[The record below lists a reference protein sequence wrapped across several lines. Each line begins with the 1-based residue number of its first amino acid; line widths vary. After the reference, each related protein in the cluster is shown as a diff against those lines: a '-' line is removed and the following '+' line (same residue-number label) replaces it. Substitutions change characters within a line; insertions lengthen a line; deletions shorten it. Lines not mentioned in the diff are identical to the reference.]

1 MGQSMNR
8 EYLIKEQ
15 KIITEPFEGDLWN
28 RQDLAIKLTRYIES
42 LNIGATIAIDAEWGA
57 GKSWFVKN
65 WKDYLEKIDFNVIY
79 LDAFSNDFLE
89 DPFLLISMEIAK
101 KLEQNQ
107 SYVANLKDS
116 IGAAYRAILPNAPM
130 LLWALTTTL
139 IGAGYFHKAV
149 GESIDDVKESLGDLG
164 KEAGTLLDEKLKE
177 YLSQQ
182 VENYNN
188 EHNSLEYF
196 KTELAKAANE
206 FDKPLVFIID
216 ELDRCKPEFSI
227 RFIER
232 IKHFFDIEKVVF
244 VLAVNK
250 NQLEES
256 INSYYGFS
264 RKNTYLEKFID
275 FNLKLVNPPK
285 INYESI
291 ISKYS
296 HDLGFPIS
304 NIRDLCFLFDIFKP
318 NARQVIK
325 IIQKLSFLNVSH
337 FIPATY
343 ATLYMLSC
351 DLDLLESHHDDKEIL
366 NLFFEKVRQHLSKNS
381 IRPINLNDPDSDILV
396 FERAVTFCSDGIQYL
411 LKFYEITRTEQT
423 LEDANKI
430 RVMFSPLQTSLST
443 PLSFEWDSYLH
454 NGFVINS

>member
-1 MGQSMNR
+1 MNR

-15 KIITEPFEGDLWN
+15 KIIDEPFYGDLWN
-28 RQDLAIKLTRYIES
+28 REDLAFKLTRYIEN
-42 LNIGATIAIDAEWGA
+42 LNVGATIAIDAEWGA

-65 WKDYLEKIDFNVIY
+65 WKDLLEKNDFNVIY

-101 KLEQNQ
+101 KLEQNKT
-107 SYVANLKDS
+107 YVTNLKDS

-139 IGAGYFHKAV
+139 IGAGHFHKAV
-149 GESIDDVKESLGDLG
+149 GESIGDVKESLGELG

-188 EHNSLEYF
+188 EHNSLDYF
-196 KTELAKAANE
+196 KQELAKVANG

-264 RKNTYLEKFID
+264 KKNSYLEKFID
-275 FNLKLVNPPK
+275 FNLKLVKPPK
-285 INYESI
+285 INYEI
-291 ISKYS
+291 IIRKYS
-296 HDLGFPIS
+296 NDLGFRIN
-304 NIRDLCFLFDIFKP
+304 NIEDLRFLFDIFKP

-337 FIPATY
+337 FVSATY

-366 NLFFEKVRQHLSKNS
+366 DLFFEKVRQHLSKS
-381 IRPINLNDPDSDILV
+381 LTRPINLNDPESDIRV
-396 FERAVTFCSDGIQYL
+396 FERAQTLCSDGIQYL
-411 LKFYEITRTEQT
+411 LKFYQDICMEQN
-423 LEDANKI
+423 LEDAKKLRI
-430 RVMFSPLQTSLST
+430 MFSPLQRPLST
-443 PLSFEWDSYLH
+443 PLSFEWDGYLH

>member
-1 MGQSMNR
+1 MMRNF
-8 EYLIKEQ
+8 LIKDTKEIN
-15 KIITEPFEGDLWN
+15 KPFEGDLWN
-28 RQDLAIKLTRYIES
+28 RKDLAIKLTNYVRN
-42 LNIGATIAIDAEWGA
+42 LNVGATIAIDAEWGA

-65 WKDYLEKIDFNVIY
+65 WKDHLEKENFSVIY

-101 KLEQNQ
+101 KLEQKKSN
-107 SYVANLKDS
+107 VADLKDS
-116 IGAAYRAILPNAPM
+116 IGSVYRAILPNAPM
-130 LLWALTTTL
+130 ILWALITTL
-139 IGAGYFHKAV
+139 IGAGHFHKAV
-149 GESIDDVKESLGDLG
+149 GDTIEDVQESLGEVG
-164 KEAGTLLDEKLKE
+164 KEAGTLLNEQLKE

-182 VENYNN
+182 VENYDN

-196 KTELAKAANE
+196 KEELAKAAKE
-206 FDKPLVFIID
+206 LDEPLIFIID

-227 RFIER
+227 RLIER

-250 NQLEES
+250 KQLEES

-264 RKNTYLEKFID
+264 KKNSYLEKFLD
-275 FNLKLVNPPK
+275 FNLKLVKPSK
-285 INYESI
+285 TDYENI
-291 ISKYS
+291 VRKYCE
-296 HDLGFPIS
+296 DLGFSIN
-304 NIRDLCFLFDIFKP
+304 NIGDLTFLFNIFKP

-366 NLFFEKVRQHLSKNS
+366 DLFFEKVRQYLSKNV
-381 IRPINLNDPDSDILV
+381 RAPINLNDISSDIIVLD
-396 FERAVTFCSDGIQYL
+396 RAEKNCSDGIQYL
-411 LKFYEITRTEQT
+411 LEFYKATRMEET
-423 LEDANKI
+423 LSEANKL
-430 RVMFSPLQTSLST
+430 RVMFSPLQRPLST
-443 PLSFEWDSYLH
+443 TLSFEWDGYLH
-454 NGFVINS
+454 NGFVINSND